1 MRGQDQGTV
10 GCNAQ
15 AIEHGHAA
23 RHQHVCFAQQRL
35 KREHDAIADEA
46 GDLRS
51 QDAGW
56 NQREDRLFPADDQRM
71 TGVVPALKT
80 RYGTRLLSEQVDDF
94 ALAFVTPLGTDDD
107 NETTFGHR
115 ALPPRQRVLPPG
127 LRMYLKKSL
136 SGDTTI
142 TSPSLPSEFLYA
154 WILR

>member
-1 MRGQDQGTV
+1 MRQ
-10 GCNAQ
+10 
-15 AIEHGHAA
+15 HHA
-23 RHQHVCFAQQRL
+23 V
-35 KREHDAIADEA
+35 ADEA

-56 NQREDRLFPADDQRM
+56 NQREDRLFPADDQRVAR
-71 TGVVPALKT
+71 VVSALKT
-80 RYGTRLLSEQVDDF
+80 RHRTRLLGEQVDDF
-94 ALAFVTPLGTDDD
+94 ALALVTPLGADDD
-107 NETTFGHR
+107 DETTFGHR